1 MSITIDLT
9 FNQSD
14 QLLGYATGNN
24 IDVT

>member
-9 FNQSD
+9 FNWSD

-24 IDVT
+24 IT

>member
-9 FNQSD
+9 FNRSD

-24 IDVT
+24 IT